1 MVGGTV
7 LKGRTV
13 RKVEKHSFK
22 NLHSAVC
29 VNMILSTALKYLS
42 CLLLRDTSLK
52 THFPE
57 EKPEIEA
64 LEHGDVAEPF

>member
-1 MVGGTV
+1 
-7 LKGRTV
+7 
-13 RKVEKHSFK
+13 
-22 NLHSAVC
+22 
-29 VNMILSTALKYLS
+29 MILSTALKYLS

-64 LEHGDVAEPF
+64 LEHGDVAEPFWACSLRVDLETH